1 MVNVSYLLKRFK
13 KSSFLFVFFLTHSVL
28 SLPDWFDSARTYDAF
43 MRREIE
49 KAPISDI
56 DAFDRNGYT
65 GLMLAAKDGAFDEAK
80 QFLGRGAN
88 ASITASKN
96 FNGNTALHLA
106 IVGADNP
113 TKVNGCIA
121 IVKMLIDAGVPLFV
135 RNQRGETPLHL
146 VLLLLNNVKEKMELA
161 DILIENGIQVN
172 LQDTFGNT
180 MLHNAVQQN
189 DKGWIWD
196 FRKKYNDFID
206 PTIKN
211 NKGFTLYEEAKD
223 LGFDDDRDSVGASL
237 QKEFHR
243 LGGDAQGAVE
253 RDQQNRTALM
263 FALYRGNI
271 DEAKKYINAG
281 ADVNA
286 QDNNG
291 FTPLH
296 YAMLSPRPVDSL
308 KSILEKNPA
317 INVAERKFGN
327 TPLLMVAQIEHAA
340 DRQLA
345 LKMLIGK
352 GADLSIK
359 NKKGQTLRDRINQ
372 QAKLGFKDDALI
384 KFIDS
389 YSKK

>member
-1 MVNVSYLLKRFK
+1 
-13 KSSFLFVFFLTHSVL
+13 
-28 SLPDWFDSARTYDAF
+28 
-43 MRREIE
+43 
-49 KAPISDI
+49 
-56 DAFDRNGYT
+56 
-65 GLMLAAKDGAFDEAK
+65 
-80 QFLGRGAN
+80 
-88 ASITASKN
+88 
-96 FNGNTALHLA
+96 
-106 IVGADNP
+106 
-113 TKVNGCIA
+113 
-121 IVKMLIDAGVPLFV
+121 
-135 RNQRGETPLHL
+135 
-146 VLLLLNNVKEKMELA
+146 
-161 DILIENGIQVN
+161 
-172 LQDTFGNT
+172 
-180 MLHNAVQQN
+180 VQQN